1 MCILAHVLFSGTTFK
16 ELELYLFRFL
26 HHPCLK
32 RVLVKVSC
40 PLLGFSAG
48 VYKLIFAFIHKPHR
62 EVRIMENME
71 MTIHKWSDD
80 LCMLTSDLQFIIMSV
95 N

>member
-26 HHPCLK
+26 HYPCLK
-32 RVLVKVSC
+32 RDLVKVSC
-40 PLLGFSAG
+40 PLLGFSA
-48 VYKLIFAFIHKPHR
+48 FIHKPHR
-62 EVRIMENME
+62 KVRIIENME
-71 MTIHKWSDD
+71 MAIHKWSDD
-80 LCMLTSDLQFIIMSV
+80 LCMLTSDLQFIIISV